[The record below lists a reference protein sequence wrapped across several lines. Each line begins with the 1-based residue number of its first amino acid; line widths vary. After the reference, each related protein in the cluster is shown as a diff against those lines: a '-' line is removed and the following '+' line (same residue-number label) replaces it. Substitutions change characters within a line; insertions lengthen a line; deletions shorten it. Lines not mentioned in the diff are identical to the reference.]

1 MLADLPFAKID
12 LEHLFRE
19 CTENYFNVVVNVML
33 PFPDNSRVD
42 TSWPLSSDSV
52 AL

>member
-19 CTENYFNVVVNVML
+19 CTENYFNVGNVML

>member
-1 MLADLPFAKID
+1 MLADLPFANID

-19 CTENYFNVVVNVML
+19 CTENYFNVVNVML
-33 PFPDNSRVD
+33 PFPANSRVD